1 MYHHHTLDNVQIT
14 ISVLLCLAAL
24 ICIATCMFSNRK
36 TIKEELNP
44 KRLITLAALFI
55 VFTAHAQ
62 TKAVKDANG
71 NYVASHKTDT
81 TGNKATGKTF
91 TDSKGKSYPVY
102 ESVNGKL
109 FYYRTSKA
117 GNVYKAYIKV
127 DLN

>member
-1 MYHHHTLDNVQIT
+1 MKKSI
-14 ISVLLCLAAL
+14 LLMASLF
-24 ICIATCMFSNRK
+24 IIAT
-36 TIKEELNP
+36 
-44 KRLITLAALFI
+44 AQ
-55 VFTAHAQ
+55 AQ

-71 NYVASHKTDT
+71 NYVASHKADT

-117 GNVYKAYIKV
+117 ANVYKAYIKI